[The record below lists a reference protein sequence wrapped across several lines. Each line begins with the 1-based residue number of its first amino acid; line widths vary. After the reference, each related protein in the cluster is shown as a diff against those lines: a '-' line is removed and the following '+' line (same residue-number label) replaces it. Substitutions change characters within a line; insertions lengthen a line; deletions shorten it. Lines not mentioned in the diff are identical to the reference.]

1 MGSRRTGGGVENVYK
16 AAELWVERALRA
28 DDSLFTPGQPIWSQ
42 RWLQELRERFLDR
55 PDVAG
60 DSFMQKLEQQ
70 LESSLPE
77 IYQLIGEVLY
87 VHFLIIWTTG
97 AGGMKR
103 INKIARINQVL
114 EWSTQRAT
122 IPDDLAAAMTPGI
135 VRPGMGFI
143 TGIHQ
148 LGFIIEF
155 VEHWKNLKSEEHDR
169 LLGDP
174 WEFKDFMETMS
185 FQSSPLR
192 NNSDAPRR
200 QRYALCHLVFPDIF
214 EGIVST
220 DHKDR
225 IAKADSF
232 AKYVTGPSDDV
243 NRKIQQIRQGLEAEH
258 RKDINFYDGG
268 DIQRQWEDSTPPSP
282 VETQDPPQSK
292 PTRPDLPALAND
304 LWLDDGFLK
313 DIQTLLE
320 DKLQVIFQGPPGT
333 GKTYVAQKLAEH
345 LAGSD
350 RAGYSRT
357 VPPVL
362 RLRGLR
368 AGLPS
373 QAHRRMGSPDSSCVT
388 GRCFAPLTARAG
400 SRNAKHFL
408 VIDEINRGN
417 LAKVFGELY
426 FLLEY
431 RDSEMDLQ
439 YSNQGEKFSLP
450 ENLYIIGTMNTADRS
465 IAMVDLALRRRFYFV
480 EFHPD
485 DDPVKSVLRK
495 WLLDKAPD
503 MEWVADVIERAND
516 HLREDRHAAIGPSYF
531 MKDGLNNDMV
541 VRIWKHSVLP
551 YIEERLYGQQEEVD
565 KFKLD
570 SLKAELI

>member
-1 MGSRRTGGGVENVYK
+1 MGSRKTGGGVENVYK
-16 AAELWVERALRA
+16 AADLWVERALRT
-28 DDSLFTPGQPIWSQ
+28 DDSLFTPGVPIWSR
-42 RWLQELRERFLDR
+42 RWLGELRERFLDR

-60 DSFMQKLEQQ
+60 DSFMQKLERQ
-70 LESSLPE
+70 LETCLPE
-77 IYQLIGEVLY
+77 IYQLMGEVLY

-220 DHKDR
+220 NHKGR
-225 IAKADSF
+225 IARADSF

-292 PTRPDLPALAND
+292 PTRPDLQTLANE
-304 LWLDDGFLK
+304 LWLDVDFLEN
-313 DIQTLLE
+313 IQTLLE
-320 DKLQVIFQGPPGT
+320 DKKQVIFQGPPGT
-333 GKTYVAQKLAEH
+333 GKTYVAQKFAEH
-345 LAGSD
+345 LAGSKERVTLVQFHPSYAYEDFVQGFRPALVNGQPGFDLRKGPLLRAAD
-350 RAGYSRT
+350 RARKDPES
-357 VPPVL
+357 
-362 RLRGLR
+362 
-368 AGLPS
+368 
-373 QAHRRMGSPDSSCVT
+373 
-388 GRCFAPLTARAG
+388 
-400 SRNAKHFL
+400 KHFL

-450 ENLYIIGTMNTADRS
+450 KNLYIIGTMNTADRS

-485 DDPVKSVLRK
+485 YDPVKSVLRN

-503 MEWVADVIERAND
+503 MEWVADVVKQAND

-570 SLKAELI
+570 RLQAELI

>member
-1 MGSRRTGGGVENVYK
+1 MGSKKTGGGVENVYT
-16 AAELWVERALRA
+16 AADLWVERALRS
-28 DDSLFTPGQPIWSQ
+28 DDSLFTPGKPIWSR
-42 RWLQELRERFLDR
+42 RWLDELRERFLDR

-60 DSFMQKLEQQ
+60 DSFMQKLERQ
-70 LESSLPE
+70 LETCLPE
-77 IYQLIGEVLY
+77 IYQLMGEALY

-320 DKLQVIFQGPPGT
+320 DKKQVIFQGPPGT

-350 RAGYSRT
+350 ERVTLVQFHPSYAYEDFVQGFR
-357 VPPVL
+357 PALANGQPGFEL
-362 RLRGLR
+362 RDGPLLR
-368 AGLPS
+368 A
-373 QAHRRMGSPDSSCVT
+373 ADHARREP
-388 GRCFAPLTARAG
+388 
-400 SRNAKHFL
+400 NAKHFL

-431 RDSEMDLQ
+431 RDKEMDLQ
-439 YSNQGEKFSLP
+439 YSNQGERFSLP

-485 DDPVKSVLRK
+485 DDPVKSVLRN
-495 WLLDKAPD
+495 WLVAKAPD
-503 MEWVADVIERAND
+503 MEWVADVVERAND

-570 SLKAELI
+570 RLQAELI

>member
-1 MGSRRTGGGVENVYK
+1 MGSRRTGGGAENVYR
-16 AAELWVERALRA
+16 ASEIWVERALRT
-28 DDSLFTPGQPIWSQ
+28 DDSLFSPGKRIWTRQ
-42 RWLQELRERFLDR
+42 WLQELRERFLDR

-60 DSFMQKLEQQ
+60 DSFMQKLERQ

-143 TGIHQ
+143 IGIHQ

-268 DIQRQWEDSTPPSP
+268 DIQRQWDNSTPPPP

-292 PTRPDLPALAND
+292 PTRPDLPTLAND
-304 LWLDDGFLK
+304 LRLDAKFLQN
-313 DIQTLLE
+313 IQTLLE
-320 DKLQVIFQGPPGT
+320 DKKQVIFQGPPGT
-333 GKTYVAQKLAEH
+333 GKTYVAKKLAEH

-350 RAGYSRT
+350 ERVTLVQFHPSYAYEDFVQGFRPAL
-357 VPPVL
+357 VNGQPGFEL
-362 RLRGLR
+362 RKGPLLR
-368 AGLPS
+368 A
-373 QAHRRMGSPDSSCVT
+373 AK
-388 GRCFAPLTARAG
+388 RAQEDEH
-400 SRNAKHFL
+400 AKHFL

-439 YSNQGEKFSLP
+439 YSHGSENFSLP

-465 IAMVDLALRRRFYFV
+465 IALVDLALRRRFYFV

-485 DDPVKSVLRK
+485 EDPVKGVLRR
-495 WLLDKAPD
+495 WLLDKSPG
-503 MEWVADVIERAND
+503 MEWVADVVERAND

-531 MKDGLNNDMV
+531 MKDNLDEDMV
-541 VRIWKHSVLP
+541 ERIWKHSVLP
-551 YIEERLYGQQEEVD
+551 YIEERLYGQQEEVE

-570 SLKAELI
+570 SLKAEIV

>member
-345 LAGSD
+345 LAGSKERVTLVQFHPSYAYEDFVQGFRPKTTDDGQPGFELRDGPLLRAAD
-350 RAGYSRT
+350 RARKDKD
-357 VPPVL
+357 PE
-362 RLRGLR
+362 
-368 AGLPS
+368 
-373 QAHRRMGSPDSSCVT
+373 
-388 GRCFAPLTARAG
+388 
-400 SRNAKHFL
+400 AKHFL

-431 RDSEMDLQ
+431 RDKEMDLQ
-439 YSNQGEKFSLP
+439 YSDEPFSLP
-450 ENLYIIGTMNTADRS
+450 GNLYIIGTMNTADRS

-485 DDPVKSVLRK
+485 DDPVKSVLRN

-570 SLKAELI
+570 RLQAELI